1 MTNNSS
7 SVTTQ
12 SISPL
17 RQRFIDDMSLRKLQ
31 PRTQEAYLRAIKR
44 LTRFLK
50 RSPDTATAED
60 LRQFQLHMVNEGA
73 SAITINATI
82 TALRFFFQITLRRPD
97 VVSML
102 SHIHEPR
109 KLPVIL
115 SVEEVAR
122 LLNIANDKYRAALA
136 VAYGAGL
143 RASEIVNL
151 KVSDIDSQRM
161 LIHVEQGKG
170 RKDRYAK
177 LSPALLQCLRTW
189 WRAANAK
196 GKMLKNGWLFPSRN
210 PIHHISTRQLHRAC
224 KAVAS
229 VADIDKN
236 VSLHTFRHSFAT
248 HLLENHV
255 DIRVIQVLLG
265 HQRLETTA
273 QYSQVAT
280 HLLSEVES
288 PLDRLDSLP
297 VKKKNKKQ

>member
-1 MTNNSS
+1 MSHHS
-7 SVTTQ
+7 ASVTTQ

-17 RQRFIDDMSLRKLQ
+17 RQRFIEDMRLRKLQ
-31 PRTQEAYLRAIKR
+31 PRTQEAYLRAVKR
-44 LTRFLK
+44 LTQFLH
-50 RSPDTATAED
+50 RSPDTASTED
-60 LRQFQLHMVNEGA
+60 LRQFQLHLVNEGA
-73 SAITINATI
+73 SAKTINATI
-82 TALRFFFQITLRRPD
+82 TALRFFFQTTVQRAE
-97 VVSML
+97 VVAML

-122 LLNIANDKYRAALA
+122 LLKAANDKYRAALA

-151 KVSDIDSQRM
+151 KVGDIDSQRM

-177 LSPALLQCLRTW
+177 LSPAILQCLRTW
-189 WRAANAK
+189 WRTANAK
-196 GKMLKNGWLFPSRN
+196 GKMLKNGWLFPSRD
-210 PIHHISTRQLHRAC
+210 PLHHISTRQLHRAC
-224 KAVAS
+224 KAAANL
-229 VADIDKN
+229 ADIDKN

-280 HLLSEVES
+280 RLLSEVES
-288 PLDRLDSLP
+288 PLDQLDAAP
-297 VKKKNKKQ
+297 AKKKNQKQ

>member
-1 MTNNSS
+1 MSNHSLSS
-7 SVTTQ
+7 NTK
-12 SISPL
+12 SISAL
-17 RQRFIDDMSLRKLQ
+17 RQRFVDDMTMRKLQ
-31 PRTQEAYLRAIKR
+31 PRTQEAYIRAVKR
-44 LTRFLK
+44 LTKFLG
-50 RSPDTATAED
+50 RSPDTATAEH
-60 LRQFQLHMVNEGA
+60 LRQFQLHMVHEGA
-73 SAITINATI
+73 SAKTINATI
-82 TALRFFFQITLRRPD
+82 TALRFFFQITVQLGD

-102 SHIHEPR
+102 AQIHEPR

-122 LLNIANDKYRAALA
+122 LLKTANDKYRAALA

-151 KVSDIDSQRM
+151 KVTDIDSQRM

-177 LSPALLQCLRTW
+177 LSPVLLDCLRIW
-189 WRAANAK
+189 WRIAHEK
-196 GKMLKNGWLFPSRN
+196 GKMLKNGWLFPSSD
-210 PIHHISTRQLHRAC
+210 PINHISTRQLHRAC
-224 KAVAS
+224 KAAVSLAH
-229 VADIDKN
+229 IEKN

-280 HLLSEVES
+280 RLLSEVES
-288 PLDRLDSLP
+288 PLDKLDSMS